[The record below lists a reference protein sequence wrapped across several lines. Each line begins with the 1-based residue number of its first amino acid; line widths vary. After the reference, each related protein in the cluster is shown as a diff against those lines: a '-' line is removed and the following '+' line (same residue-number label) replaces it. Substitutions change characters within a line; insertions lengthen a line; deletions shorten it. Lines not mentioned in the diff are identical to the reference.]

1 MGDQAMKE
9 QETSALY
16 RDDCPACRARRES
29 DRARLSSRV
38 RAGLDHARSQ
48 GQRLGRRPVD
58 VNMEILRLAYE
69 ANKTIP
75 EIVSLLN
82 CSRTTVFK
90 LLRKLKA
97 ESIHET
103 ETQTSIPR

>member
-1 MGDQAMKE
+1 MNGKKND
-9 QETSALY
+9 ALY

-48 GQRLGRRPVD
+48 GRRLGRRPVN

-69 ANKTIP
+69 AHKTVP
-75 EIVSLLN
+75 EMVSLLN

-90 LLRKLKA
+90 LLRELKA

-103 ETQTSIPR
+103 ETQTPIPG